1 MVKRIGTMRRRSR
14 SKFSKS
20 PRERGKVAL
29 RRFVSDFKA
38 GDRVTLRAEPSVH
51 KGMYLPRFHGI
62 TGTVV
67 GSQGKSYFVEIN
79 DGGKKKTILVR
90 PVHLKRL

>member
-1 MVKRIGTMRRRSR
+1 MVKRIGSSRRRSR
-14 SKFSKS
+14 SKFSKN

-29 RRFVSDFKA
+29 RRFVSGFKA
-38 GDRVTLRAEPSVH
+38 GERVVLKAEPSVH
-51 KGMYLPRFHGI
+51 KGMYIPRFHGI

-67 GSQGKSYFVEIN
+67 GTQGKSYFVEID
-79 DGGKKKTILVR
+79 DGEKKKRILVR